1 MLLWSDKSGKKL
13 FKDPYIDIFKENR
26 LVDIFQ
32 RVKGTGDDRSR
43 SILINLILENQTDT
57 LLGCLINNYE
67 KYLKETNPSFYNKLS
82 LLDSFDMLPEQIFK
96 SINCLREI
104 RNCFAHNLYID
115 KFDDLD
121 QKIKTKIDHVI
132 LHTTFD
138 KENQNTLDQK
148 IFSIEFH
155 AASGLDNYE
164 PNFRLLSDQINGE
177 EFKKSLDVEYK
188 NRLKKQHEYITEFMK
203 SQRGE

>member
-32 RVKGTGDDRSR
+32 RVKKTGDDRSR
-43 SILINLILENQTDT
+43 SILTNLILENQTDT
-57 LLGCLINNYE
+57 LLGHLIKNYE

-104 RNCFAHNLYID
+104 RNRFAHNLDID
-115 KFDDLD
+115 KFEDLD
-121 QKIKTKIDHVI
+121 QKIKTKIDQTI

-138 KENQNTLDQK
+138 NENPNTLDQK
-148 IFSIEFH
+148 ILNIEFH
-155 AASGLDNYE
+155 AILGLESYE

-188 NRLKKQHEYITEFMK
+188 NRLKKQHEFMIEFMK
-203 SQRGE
+203 SKREE